1 MSRVLGKG
9 PGQIINEKKGI
20 YHEGPTLE
28 KQIERLEGNLGW
40 GRNRILNEITL
51 KRLKKMLQVAKE
63 GTVNNKIYNQ
73 KGNDGDNE
81 PLDIESW
88 SRNSQG
94 ARIYDNVL
102 HRFATYNT
110 LFTLSGINEKE
121 LMDHSFITNT
131 AHDVIARSG
140 GIGDPKLTPFSDKGL
155 NPHETKNLSDKH
167 DRVKNAKEVLK
178 AGRDIF
184 FEDVNLLSTVGP
196 SEERGMAD
204 FVKMTFK
211 LHEPYGISFV
221 ERVRASATL
230 NGYRDHL
237 DAPLLLTI
245 EFKGFD
251 EKGFEYKKYGQQG
264 ILIRKIPILIT
275 RVDMD
280 VNEGGAIYDV
290 TAVRHQDLAF
300 DDRFKFPR
308 TAISFT
314 ASTLRGAT
322 EQMAKKINESIKK
335 ERDEHKVRE
344 VLDQYIIEV
353 DPEVENISKDYS
365 NTADSVNNYVHPRS
379 TKSNKKQ
386 ILELDVAETTI
397 TSLVSITKLLEDLV
411 RSTNGYEDLATDF
424 WTAYLRRVGFLGDRA
439 DATKEKIKEFY
450 ESGKFEKTIT
460 ENAFVPWFKIKTSC
474 ETDYSQ
480 FDNINKMHRKIITF
494 KIIPHQIPVLKF
506 IRPGVFAKAET
517 MRGAVKKQYNYL
529 YTGANT
535 DVQNLRINY
544 KTAYYMRNTIAVHK
558 GNSGLWEKV
567 DNIISRVFGK
577 ENTENKDVATLRS
590 YPSIIRGRNI
600 LQTGKKDTGKE
611 GAKQDFYD
619 YLTNPTVDMMR
630 IEMEILGDP
639 AYICQ
644 DQFIPLNGSQQQNN
658 SGGAYDPYQGCFNAD
673 NYSPLIELVYALP
686 DDVNDKQ
693 TGLMFDQN
701 SQLPEENLFFA
712 GIYQV
717 VKIESSIANGQFL
730 QTLTCVRLN
739 NQSGLGE
746 DVQKIVKKGAGKFID
761 ALKPDD
767 IKKKADKVIDSNQKT
782 RRRYLRRREKKN
794 Q

>member
-1 MSRVLGKG
+1 MAK
-9 PGQIINEKKGI
+9 QKGI
-20 YHEGPTLE
+20 F
-28 KQIERLEGNLGW
+28 KQFTKSIDKQVTQEIENITNNVDKGLN
-40 GRNRILNEITL
+40 NRTKNFI
-51 KRLKKMLQVAKE
+51 KKKIDN
-63 GTVNNKIYNQ
+63 TVKGYSINNKNYQSFETGSNT
-73 KGNDGDNE
+73 
-81 PLDIESW
+81 
-88 SRNSQG
+88 NSQG

-102 HRFATYNT
+102 HQFATYNT

-121 LMDHSFITNT
+121 LRDHSFTTNT
-131 AHDVIARSG
+131 VHDVIARSG
-140 GIGDPKLTPFSDKGL
+140 GIGDPNVNRAIVNDLTIAGPQISEKARENKSYKD
-155 NPHETKNLSDKH
+155 SV
-167 DRVKNAKEVLK
+167 RVLK
-178 AGRDIF
+178 QGRDIF

-221 ERVRASATL
+221 EKVRAATRL
-230 NGYRDHL
+230 NGYRDYQ

-251 EKGFEYKKYGQQG
+251 ENGIAYKQYGQKG

-314 ASTLRGAT
+314 ASTLRSAT
-322 EQMAKKINESIKK
+322 EQLAKKINDSIEK

-365 NTADSVNNYVHPRS
+365 NTADSVNNYKGPRGIER
-379 TKSNKKQ
+379 KQ
-386 ILELDVAETTI
+386 SLELDVAEATI
-397 TSLVSITKLLEDLV
+397 TDLVSITKLLEDLV

-424 WTAYLRRVGFLGDRA
+424 WTAYLRRVGFIGNRA

-450 ESGKFEKTIT
+450 ESGNFERTIT

-494 KIIPHQIPVLKF
+494 KIIPHRIPVLKF

-544 KTAYYMRNTIAVHK
+544 KTAYYMRNTVEVGK
-558 GNSGLWEKV
+558 GNSGIFEKV
-567 DNIISRVFGK
+567 DNIISRVIGK
-577 ENTENKDVATLRS
+577 ENIENKDVATLRS

-600 LQTGKKDTGKE
+600 LQKGKDDIGKE

-658 SGGAYDPYQGCFNAD
+658 SGGAYDISQGCFNAD

-746 DVQKIVKKGAGKFID
+746 DVQKIVKQGVSKFTESVTKENITKK
-761 ALKPDD
+761 AED
-767 IKKKADKVIDSNQKT
+767 IVKKKSRSIIDKVISQGF
-782 RRRYLRRREKKN
+782 
-794 Q
+794 